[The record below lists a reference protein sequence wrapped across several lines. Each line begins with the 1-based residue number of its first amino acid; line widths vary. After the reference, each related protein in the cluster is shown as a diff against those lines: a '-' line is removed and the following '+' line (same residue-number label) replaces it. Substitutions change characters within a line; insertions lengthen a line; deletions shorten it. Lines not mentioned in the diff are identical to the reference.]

1 VSGANGTPVPLR
13 ADCSS
18 CAALCCVVPAFVRS
32 AQFAITKPAGVPCPH
47 LDSYRCAIHADLRGR
62 GFAGCV
68 AYDCF
73 GAGQRVTGVVLA
85 GRDWRRDRRAL
96 DEVAE
101 ALPWARSW
109 HEVAWYLDEAARL
122 PATSVLHEALVGARD
137 TALEL
142 AVLGPREPRAIDA
155 DVQRSD
161 MDQLLRRASDLA
173 RAAHPERR
181 ELRGASLVAARLI
194 GVDLTGA
201 NLRGAVLLG
210 ADLRRAT
217 LAEADLTGADLRG
230 ADLRE
235 ADLRGALFVTQAQLE
250 TATGD
255 GRTRLPVGLRR
266 PDHWASG
273 DDGGPGRG

>member
-1 VSGANGTPVPLR
+1 MTGANGVHVPLR

-73 GAGQRVTGVVLA
+73 GAGQRVTAVVLV
-85 GRDWRRDRRAL
+85 GRDWRGDRRAL
-96 DEVAE
+96 DEAAE

-109 HEVAWYLDEAARL
+109 HEVAWYLNEAARL
-122 PATSVLHEALVGARD
+122 PAASVLHEALVGARD
-137 TALEL
+137 AALEL
-142 AVLGPREPRAIDA
+142 AVPGPREPRAVDA
-155 DVQRSD
+155 DAQRAD
-161 MDQLLRRASDLA
+161 MIQLLRRASDLA
-173 RAAHPERR
+173 RAGYPGRR
-181 ELRGASLVAARLI
+181 DLRGASLVAAQLV

-201 NLRGAVLLG
+201 DLRGATLLG
-210 ADLRRAT
+210 ADLRRST
-217 LAEADLTGADLRG
+217 LTGADLTGADLRG

-235 ADLRGALFVTQAQLE
+235 ADLRDALFVTLSQLE
-250 TATGD
+250 TAVGD
-255 GRTRLPVGLRR
+255 ERTRLPVGIER
-266 PDHWASG
+266 PAHW
-273 DDGGPGRG
+273 

>member
-1 VSGANGTPVPLR
+1 MTGAPGAAVPLR

-32 AQFAITKPAGVPCPH
+32 AQFAITKAAGVACPH

-62 GFAGCV
+62 GFSGCV

-73 GAGQRVTGVVLA
+73 GAGQRVTATVLA
-85 GRDWRRDRRAL
+85 GRDWRRDRGAL
-96 DEVAE
+96 ADVAE
-101 ALPWARSW
+101 ALPWARRW
-109 HEVAWYLDEAARL
+109 HEVAWYLDEATRL
-122 PATSVLHEALVGARD
+122 PATAVLHEALVEARD
-137 TALEL
+137 AALEL
-142 AVLGPREPRAIDA
+142 AVLGPRDPRAVDA
-155 DVQRSD
+155 DVQRAD

-201 NLRGAVLLG
+201 NLRGAMLLG

-217 LAEADLTGADLRG
+217 LADADLTGADLRG

-235 ADLRGALFVTQAQLE
+235 ADLGGALFLTQAQLE

-255 GRTRLPVGLRR
+255 GRTRLPVGLHR
-266 PDHWASG
+266 PDHWVSG
-273 DDGGPGRG
+273 DDDGAGRG

>member
-1 VSGANGTPVPLR
+1 MTTGAPGAPVSLR

-32 AQFAITKPAGVPCPH
+32 AQFAITKAAGVACPH
-47 LDSYRCAIHADLRGR
+47 LDAYRCGIHAELRGR

-73 GAGQRVTGVVLA
+73 GAGQRVTASVLA

-96 DEVAE
+96 DEVAR
-101 ALPWARSW
+101 ALPWARRW
-109 HEVAWYLDEAARL
+109 HEVAWYLDQAARL
-122 PATSVLHEALVGARD
+122 PATDVLHEALLEARD

-142 AVLGPREPRAIDA
+142 ALLDPAQAPDA
-155 DVQRSD
+155 DAQRSD

-173 RAAHPERR
+173 RAAYPGRR
-181 ELRGASLVAARLI
+181 ELRGASLVAARLV

-201 NLRGAVLLG
+201 NLRGAALLG
-210 ADLRRAT
+210 ADLRRST
-217 LAEADLTGADLRG
+217 LTGADLTGADLRG

-235 ADLRGALFVTQAQLE
+235 ADLHGALFVTQGQLE
-250 TATGD
+250 TAVGD
-255 GRTRLPVGLRR
+255 RRTLLPPGLER
-266 PDHWASG
+266 PEHW
-273 DDGGPGRG
+273 